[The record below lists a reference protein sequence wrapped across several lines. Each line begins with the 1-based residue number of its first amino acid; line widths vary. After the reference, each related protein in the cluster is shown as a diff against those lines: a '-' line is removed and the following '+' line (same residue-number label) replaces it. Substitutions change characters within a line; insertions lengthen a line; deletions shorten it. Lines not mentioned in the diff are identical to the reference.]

1 MSKEKTKEI
10 IEKINIKKGEE
21 DMVIENLQ
29 RIWDDTY
36 NEGVK
41 DRKENRDKNRNENG
55 NKNRKN
61 VVIEMLKN
69 KMDDETIKKLTKIE
83 NKDLK
88 KIKKEL
94 GLANENYS
102 IKIQQRKQY
111 IKKLSTNNNFRKSM
125 ESIQKQ

>member
-1 MSKEKTKEI
+1 
-10 IEKINIKKGEE
+10 
-21 DMVIENLQ
+21 
-29 RIWDDTY
+29 
-36 NEGVK
+36 
-41 DRKENRDKNRNENG
+41 
-55 NKNRKN
+55 
-61 VVIEMLKN
+61 MLKN
-69 KMDDETIKKLTKIE
+69 KIDDETIKKLTKIE

>member
-1 MSKEKTKEI
+1 
-10 IEKINIKKGEE
+10 
-21 DMVIENLQ
+21 
-29 RIWDDTY
+29 
-36 NEGVK
+36 
-41 DRKENRDKNRNENG
+41 
-55 NKNRKN
+55 
-61 VVIEMLKN
+61 MLKN

>member
-1 MSKEKTKEI
+1 
-10 IEKINIKKGEE
+10 
-21 DMVIENLQ
+21 
-29 RIWDDTY
+29 
-36 NEGVK
+36 
-41 DRKENRDKNRNENG
+41 
-55 NKNRKN
+55 
-61 VVIEMLKN
+61 
-69 KMDDETIKKLTKIE
+69 MDDETIKKLTKIE